1 MDQPDDVPRYLRFA
15 VTGFAVEV
23 HDATDGRP
31 AGPSRTERIKAN
43 HLLCSSVFCA
53 TQNIKHVDTPKEDTV
68 YDTWC
73 RIRFLTLAQHVTCSK
88 FVRNNEFKNQMV

>member
-1 MDQPDDVPRYLRFA
+1 MFLGTVA
-15 VTGFAVEV
+15 VTVFCCVEV
-23 HDATDGRP
+23 HDATD
-31 AGPSRTERIKAN
+31 AQQAQAAQSES
-43 HLLCSSVFCA
+43 SSVQFCA
-53 TQNIKHVDTPKEDTV
+53 SQNIKHVDSPKEDTV